1 MNADALMLAGWT
13 AAAACAVLMGFAIQR
28 GATCVVSAVD
38 EWSTQRRT
46 TRLRALVDAALW
58 VAGGLLLA
66 RALGGLPQA
75 PGGHALDGWTVA
87 GAVLL
92 GGGAW
97 VNRACVFGAIARLGT
112 GEWAYLATPFGF
124 YAGCATLPRR
134 LAMPLPAEASPVWHA
149 PAAPLLAGFAAFVAW
164 RVFTGLR
171 AWRRGAMAWTPHVA
185 TTTIG
190 LAFLAMLLLVGAW
203 AYTDALAEL
212 AQGMAVGQAA
222 RLLLFGCLLAG
233 ALLGGWQAG
242 RWSRRR
248 PPAGA
253 WVRCFAGGLLMGW
266 GSGLIPGGN
275 DGLILIG
282 LPLGWPYAWVA
293 SGVMVAT
300 VALAIRLSA
309 SRRRPAR
316 KARPESA
323 SPATPP
329 AAG

>member
-1 MNADALMLAGWT
+1 MNADALMLAAWT
-13 AAAACAVLMGFAIQR
+13 AAASCAVLMGFAIQR
-28 GATCVVSAVD
+28 GATCVVAAVD

-149 PAAPLLAGFAAFVAW
+149 PAA
-164 RVFTGLR
+164 
-171 AWRRGAMAWTPHVA
+171 
-185 TTTIG
+185 
-190 LAFLAMLLLVGAW
+190 
-203 AYTDALAEL
+203 
-212 AQGMAVGQAA
+212 
-222 RLLLFGCLLAG
+222 RLLLFGCWRARCS
-233 ALLGGWQAG
+233 AAG
-242 RWSRRR
+242 RRA
-248 PPAGA
+248 AGRA
-253 WVRCFAGGLLMGW
+253 RG
-266 GSGLIPGGN
+266 
-275 DGLILIG
+275 
-282 LPLGWPYAWVA
+282 
-293 SGVMVAT
+293 
-300 VALAIRLSA
+300 
-309 SRRRPAR
+309 RRPAR
-316 KARPESA
+316 GSAA
-323 SPATPP
+323 SPA
-329 AAG
+329 AC